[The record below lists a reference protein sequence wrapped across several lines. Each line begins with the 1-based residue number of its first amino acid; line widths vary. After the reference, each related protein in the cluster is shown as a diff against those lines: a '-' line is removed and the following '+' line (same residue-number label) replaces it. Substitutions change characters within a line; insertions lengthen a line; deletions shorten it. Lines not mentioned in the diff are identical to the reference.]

1 MCLSTVYENIIS
13 DDSVLMNNV
22 SNLKIDKDK
31 ITLVDLMERKKTV
44 IGCIDKV
51 DLIDNYIIIN
61 TKVGNCE

>member
-61 TKVGNCE
+61 TKDGKCE

>member
-31 ITLVDLMERKKTV
+31 ITLDDLMERKKTV